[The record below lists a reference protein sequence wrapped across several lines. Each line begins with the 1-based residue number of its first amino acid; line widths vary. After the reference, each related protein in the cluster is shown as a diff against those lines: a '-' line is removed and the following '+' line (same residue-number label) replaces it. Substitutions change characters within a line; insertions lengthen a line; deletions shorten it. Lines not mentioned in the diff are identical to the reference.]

1 MQSETLRQL
10 QNQYEL
16 LLRDGDP
23 ASRAS
28 AWQTIVDMKVNR
40 HLVVSWHFIVINTM
54 AGDPPE
60 GVNTRYT
67 ETVR

>member
-10 QNQYEL
+10 QSQYEL

-28 AWQTIVDMKVNR
+28 AWQTIVDMKVR
-40 HLVVSWHFIVINTM
+40 TCAFM
-54 AGDPPE
+54 AGNYAPFERVEPLLRTILLANR
-60 GVNTRYT
+60 VVLNF
-67 ETVR
+67 

>member
-10 QNQYEL
+10 QSQYEL

-28 AWQTIVDMKVNR
+28 AWQTIVDMKVG
-40 HLVVSWHFIVINTM
+40 SWNAIL
-54 AGDPPE
+54 
-60 GVNTRYT
+60 GVGSLSFCSFQTFLPKESISY
-67 ETVR
+67 V

>member
-10 QNQYEL
+10 QSQYEL

-28 AWQTIVDMKVNR
+28 AWQTIVDMKVSYAWR
-40 HLVVSWHFIVINTM
+40 TAFFFRKNTI
-54 AGDPPE
+54 
-60 GVNTRYT
+60 
-67 ETVR
+67 